1 MSGWRG
7 VGQRR
12 ASFPDQKKDKSL
24 VLQVVNNIR
33 YLDWY
38 AENLYVQGIYAS
50 GSNTNESIDIHHAYF
65 VCFVAPSW
73 LENYE
78 LHLQVWMSFRVVMD
92 ALVRCWDILGPD
104 CLPNT

>member
-1 MSGWRG
+1 MSGLRG

-12 ASFPDQKKDKSL
+12 ASFLDQKKNKSL

-38 AENLYVQGIYAS
+38 AENLYVQGMRVDQTPTWA
-50 GSNTNESIDIHHAYF
+50 NESIDIHHAYF

-73 LENYE
+73 LENYG
-78 LHLQVWMSFRVVMD
+78 LHLQVWMS
-92 ALVRCWDILGPD
+92 LG
-104 CLPNT
+104 